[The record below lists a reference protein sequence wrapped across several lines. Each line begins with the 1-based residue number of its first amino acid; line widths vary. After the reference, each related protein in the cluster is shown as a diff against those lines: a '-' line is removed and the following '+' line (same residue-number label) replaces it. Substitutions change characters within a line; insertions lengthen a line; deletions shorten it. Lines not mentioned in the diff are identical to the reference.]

1 MLLRKGVHGSWEEV
15 EETEWLVMTYV
26 SSGVNSVGS
35 TTNWGSK
42 FDGSLSESILGL

>member
-1 MLLRKGVHGSWEEV
+1 MPTDYIDQGEGEGEIGV
-15 EETEWLVMTYV
+15 TYA

>member
-1 MLLRKGVHGSWEEV
+1 MGKVLYIGAVVVQAVAYG
-15 EETEWLVMTYV
+15 

-42 FDGSLSESILGL
+42 FEGSLSESILGL